1 MENEIRIVS
10 TKLLSEDQK
19 LPLLSANVSVIDND
33 FITINYNTFSFEKL
47 NDYLIFTSQNAV
59 ESVLLHKDNDRIKT
73 KKAFCVGEKTKKL
86 LEQNG
91 IEVVLFSEYA
101 AELASVICNQYS
113 KNSFTFFSG
122 NIRRN
127 ILPDALQLAQIKMDE
142 IEVYQ
147 TVLTS
152 HKIDMRHNAVLFFSP
167 SAVESYLKENEIDN
181 KICFCIGYT
190 TAETLKE
197 KTENIIIASQP
208 KIENVIAEVIK
219 YYN

>member
-86 LEQNG
+86 LVQNG

-208 KIENVIAEVIK
+208 KIEYVIAEVIK

>member
-86 LEQNG
+86 LVQNG

-127 ILPDALQLAQIKMDE
+127 ILPDALQLAQIQLDE

-208 KIENVIAEVIK
+208 KIEYVIAEVIK